1 MEFFYK
7 TGNRLVEPVGQNQR
21 KGQQLSE
28 VCLLWS
34 TQKDEELDENLFK
47 QLEEIF
53 ISQCSFLWKTSL
65 SLKAAE
71 RKTNT
76 MAWKQLKKFP
86 EACQQHLSSQMM
98 HEPIHSHALLLL
110 TNQEELL
117 RGVIISFSLGGID
130 HVAVADSLLL
140 REPGGHWRL
149 RRANSSLLRVT
160 HVWQLWKAK
169 TLGEMT
175 WF

>member
-1 MEFFYK
+1 MKKLFKYMEFFYK

-71 RKTNT
+71 RITNT
-76 MAWKQLKKFP
+76 MA
-86 EACQQHLSSQMM
+86 
-98 HEPIHSHALLLL
+98 
-110 TNQEELL
+110 
-117 RGVIISFSLGGID
+117 
-130 HVAVADSLLL
+130 
-140 REPGGHWRL
+140 
-149 RRANSSLLRVT
+149 
-160 HVWQLWKAK
+160 
-169 TLGEMT
+169 
-175 WF
+175 